1 MTISDKSNLSNPLIN
16 SLIDQLQEIQSGN
29 LWLGVNFEK
38 KLKLLNDDDFFH
50 KANELHSVAE
60 LLSHLTIW
68 RKDVI
73 IKITTGK
80 GNITDCD
87 PSNWANNET
96 LKKLGR
102 KKIISEY
109 NSTLST
115 IIELLKDRSDAFLSD
130 QYFDIDFKGSYP
142 YSFAL
147 YGLLH
152 HDIYHLG
159 QIGILI
165 TMMKKKEKSAS

>member
-1 MTISDKSNLSNPLIN
+1 MTVSDKSNLSNPLI
-16 SLIDQLQEIQSGN
+16 STLIDQLQEIQSGN

-38 KLKLLNDDDFFH
+38 KIKLLDREGFFY
-50 KANELHSVAE
+50 KPNELHSVAQ
-60 LLSHLTIW
+60 LLSHLTAW

-73 IKITTGK
+73 VKITTGK

-87 PSNWANNET
+87 PSNWSNNET

-102 KKIISEY
+102 KNIMNEY
-109 NSTLST
+109 MSTLST
-115 IIELLKDRSDAFLSD
+115 IIDLVKDRPDAFLD
-130 QYFDIDFKGSYP
+130 DHYFDIDFKGSYP

-165 TMMKKKEKSAS
+165 TMLKKKGKAGS

>member
-1 MTISDKSNLSNPLIN
+1 MTISDKSNLSNPLIS

-38 KLKLLNDDDFFH
+38 KLKLLDEERFFH
-50 KANELHSVAE
+50 KPNEFHSVAE
-60 LLSHLTIW
+60 ILSHLTVW

-87 PSNWANNET
+87 PSNWPNNEA

-102 KKIISEY
+102 KNIIAQY
-109 NSTLST
+109 KSTLST
-115 IIELLKDRSDAFLSD
+115 IINLLKDRTDEFLND
-130 QYFDIDFKGSYP
+130 RYFDIDFKGSYP

-159 QIGILI
+159 QIGMLI
-165 TMMKKKEKSAS
+165 GMMKKK

>member
-1 MTISDKSNLSNPLIN
+1 MTNSDKSNLSNPLIS
-16 SLIDQLQEIQSGN
+16 SLINQLQEIQTGN
-29 LWLGVNFEK
+29 PWLGVNFEK
-38 KLKLLNDDDFFH
+38 KIKLIDEERFFH
-50 KANELHSVAE
+50 KPNEMHSVAE
-60 LLSHLTIW
+60 LLSHLTAW

-80 GNITDCD
+80 GSITDCD
-87 PSNWANNET
+87 PSNWPNNEA
-96 LKKLGR
+96 LKKLGW
-102 KKIISEY
+102 KKIIAEY
-109 NSTLST
+109 KSTLST
-115 IIELLKDRSDAFLSD
+115 IIDLLKDRTDEFLND
-130 QYFDIDFKGSYP
+130 RYFDIDFKGSYP

-165 TMMKKKEKSAS
+165 TMMKKKEKPDS